1 MSFLKADLKY
11 DHYYWRTASDPVVF
25 AGDPTRRL
33 FDRFNG
39 EQVLFIIN
47 LFAGISDKFTIQEGR
62 EMEQL
67 INNSLPLEAKS
78 EISVLNWLTSA
89 YSKSN

>member
-1 MSFLKADLKY
+1 MSFLKTDLKY
-11 DHYYWRTASDPVVF
+11 DHYYWTPTNNSAVF
-25 AGDPTRRL
+25 TGEPTRRL

-47 LFAGISDKFTIQEGR
+47 LFAGIFEKFTIQEGH
-62 EMEQL
+62 EMEHL

-89 YSKSN
+89 YPKSN

>member
-11 DHYYWRTASDPVVF
+11 NHYYWRTASDPVVF
-25 AGDPTRRL
+25 TGEPTRRL

-47 LFAGISDKFTIQEGR
+47 LFDGVFERFTIQEGR
-62 EMEQL
+62 EMEHL

-78 EISVLNWLTSA
+78 EISVLNWLRNA
-89 YSKSN
+89 YLKSN